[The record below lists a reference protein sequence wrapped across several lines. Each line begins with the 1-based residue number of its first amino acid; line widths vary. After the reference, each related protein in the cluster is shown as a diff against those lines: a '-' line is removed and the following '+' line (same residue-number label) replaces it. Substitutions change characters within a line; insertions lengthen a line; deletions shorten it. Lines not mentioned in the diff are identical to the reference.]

1 MVRAVPTLIHISLLL
16 FFVGLPIWL
25 ININRKVCWP
35 VVAWLGLCAIGYMI
49 ITIIPIRNLDS
60 PYYSPLSSFIRY
72 CKIVMQFI
80 YYQFL
85 EVCVPTFRGGARARD
100 YCKRLKLGM
109 RDERVQASNKDS
121 QDHNLRVF
129 ERAFESLKQDSKLWQ
144 FFDAIPDF
152 CASQG
157 RPLET
162 VIYLKR
168 KELSGA
174 LVGLMDRTF
183 SSTLVAE
190 SVKMQRIEICMR
202 AVIATNDLLLG
213 HWYFLRRVLKEWQEF
228 LRSVTFGRFVQDWQN
243 IRDPTTKL
251 YVKCVVSAIIA
262 TVPTPNEPWA
272 QISRHHLSWIQ
283 LVRHHLEASETTLQ
297 EYLLQRHSLSLANL
311 NRTILH
317 LVQFDPELVSP
328 QVHSFVHD
336 SLNVLE
342 SLCQFDIQKAS
353 SALRHQF
360 CAQWDQLVGN
370 HGHSA
375 NNQQTRAFSGATLD
389 HICSLHDAL
398 HGRTPAGS
406 STFQHARCPG
416 HGTSPGPSVTTSSTN
431 GAASGPALNNTHT
444 TILNSQH
451 NQLQVTLTTAG
462 PSPTSAS
469 LQGALPPL
477 TNSTSPTPSMSST
490 AVPVSAPP

>member
-25 ININRKVCWP
+25 ININRKVSWP
-35 VVAWLGLCAIGYMI
+35 VIAWLGLCGIGYMV
-49 ITIIPIRNLDS
+49 ITIMPIRNLDS

-72 CKIVMQFI
+72 CKIVMQFMF
-80 YYQFL
+80 YQFL

-100 YCKRLKLGM
+100 YCKQLKLGM
-109 RDERVQASNKDS
+109 RDERVQAGNMDS

-162 VIYLKR
+162 VIFEKR
-168 KELSGA
+168 RELSGA

-183 SSTLVAE
+183 ASTLVSE

-213 HWYFLRRVLKEWQEF
+213 HWYFLRRVLKEWREF

-251 YVKCVVSAIIA
+251 YMQCVVSAIIA

-283 LVRHHLEASETTLQ
+283 LVKHHLEASEPTLQ

-311 NRTILH
+311 NRTISH
-317 LVQFDPELVSP
+317 IAQFEPKLVGP

-353 SALRHQF
+353 PALRHQF
-360 CAQWDQLVGN
+360 CAQWNQLVGN
-370 HGHSA
+370 HGQNA
-375 NNQQTRAFSGATLD
+375 NNQQTRAFSAATLD

-398 HGRTPAGS
+398 HGHTGTVTLVGS
-406 STFQHARCPG
+406 STFHHAHCTG
-416 HGTSPGPSVTTSSTN
+416 HGTSPGQSATTSHL
-431 GAASGPALNNTHT
+431 AP
-444 TILNSQH
+444 NSQH
-451 NQLQVTLTTAG
+451 NQAQVGPPTAG
-462 PSPTSAS
+462 LSPSTSAS
-469 LQGALPPL
+469 LQGALPSH
-477 TNSTSPTPSMSST
+477 TNSTSPAPSMSST
-490 AVPVSAPP
+490 AVPASAPP